1 MTKTRWGVLVVAL
14 FTSITI
20 SEGFTAS
27 LAGQTSTSIA
37 LAETVKPARQKKPT
51 ASRHALKQDE
61 ARRRLMRE
69 LYQIAIAPMPLRAGR
84 AGLLFDRLRA
94 EDDARRIAELERLRP
109 RRTPRVGPPV
119 HIGNVGDLISG
130 RVGM

>member
-14 FTSITI
+14 FTLVTI
-20 SEGFTAS
+20 SEGFTAP
-27 LAGQTSTSIA
+27 LAGQTAT
-37 LAETVKPARQKKPT
+37 ETVKPAPGKPRG
-51 ASRHALKQDE
+51 ARHASKQDE

-69 LYQIAIAPMPLRAGR
+69 LYQIAMAPLPLRAGR

-109 RRTPRVGPPV
+109 RRTAPRVP
-119 HIGNVGDLISG
+119 ILIATHGELNSG
-130 RVGM
+130 RPGS